1 MKTYPSLRVQKNL
14 SNKLDQAS
22 RREHIENY
30 TKIEKAF
37 NDVLSRDY
45 NHRTDEQKAHS
56 TKQITH
62 GNTTLDKLLTY
73 RLAQIENLVTGVDGD
88 GVKEVTDSRVSTDGT
103 SHELLSERLLHD
115 FNNVS
120 ETIDN
125 VNKKFVEIN
134 FDTYNPD
141 KSGQVP
147 VNTLLQ
153 SALNEIRDADAGTLI
168 IKNGVYLINK
178 RVTVHSNTTIKM
190 EDNAVLLRGNDRA
203 ILDFGNINEM
213 FYGYDGVQNIH
224 LIGGT
229 LDCNL
234 EEINKYP
241 TDAANT
247 INIRHAQNVSFYN
260 VKFRNTLSYHAV
272 DINGVKDIYFTN
284 CIFEGYK
291 NLNGTSGKEAIQI
304 AEIVKGGVGGPGAWD
319 GTPCKNVVITGCVFR
334 ASNIAPSFDVAIGNH
349 ASIHNVYQEN
359 IRITNNIFEE
369 CKVGVYPFKWVN
381 VEISGNTFDK
391 NSTCVRIAATRGNT
405 NSAKDVNGIP
415 SKQSQGGDIYLIKDN
430 VFRNYKNYGV
440 YAYGEEYNDS
450 IGYIGHI
457 RINDNTFTC
466 DNNDNGKNIVMALC
480 RHVHIKGNNMTYSYR
495 GIYIT
500 GSHNIFIDNNY
511 IENIKTEGIF
521 VNDSAYSGFAMQT
534 NHLNITNNTINSTGR
549 NCMNIHNSRFLY
561 INNNKTLNANLQ
573 TEDSVNRGGIF
584 LTDCRN
590 GRIESNDNW
599 GVTDSFAIY
608 GTKLT
613 NVVAFN
619 NGGSG
624 TVRLTGTDAYVGYYN
639 VDSNNNIIK
648 HSTKG

>member
-1 MKTYPSLRVQKNL
+1 MRLEKNL
-14 SNKLDQAS
+14 SSQLDQLF
-22 RREHIENY
+22 RRQNIDNY
-30 TKIEKAF
+30 TKIERSH
-37 NDVLSRDY
+37 NTILDS
-45 NHRTDEQKAHS
+45 NIAHKTTENNAHDS
-56 TKQITH
+56 NQIKH
-62 GNTTLDKLLTY
+62 ENTTVGNMLIYQKE
-73 RLAQIENLVTGVDGD
+73 RIKNLVQGVDGD
-88 GVKEVTDSRVSTDGT
+88 GVKEVTDSRVSIDGN
-103 SHELLSERLLHD
+103 SHELLSERLLSD
-115 FNNVS
+115 FNSVN

-125 VNKKFVEIN
+125 VNGKFVEIN

-141 KSGQVP
+141 KSGTVP
-147 VNTLLQ
+147 VDTILQ
-153 SALNEIRDADAGTLI
+153 SALNEIKDADAGTLI
-168 IKNGVYLINK
+168 IKNGTYLINK
-178 RVTVHSNTTIKM
+178 RTTVYSNTTIKM

-203 ILDFGNINEM
+203 ILDFGDINEM
-213 FYGYDGVQNIH
+213 TYGYDGVKNIH

-234 EEINKYP
+234 EEIDKYP

-272 DINGVKDIYFTN
+272 DINGVKDISFTN
-284 CIFEGYK
+284 CVFEGYK

-334 ASNIAPSFDVAIGNH
+334 SSNIAPSFDVAIGNH
-349 ASIHNVYQEN
+349 ASIHNVFQEN
-359 IRITNNIFEE
+359 IKIKNNTFEE
-369 CKVGVYPFKWVN
+369 CKIGVHPFKWVN

-391 NSTCVRIAATRGNT
+391 NTQCIHIAATRGNT
-405 NSAKDVNGIP
+405 NSAKNVNGVP

-430 VFRNYKNYGV
+430 VFRNYKSYGV
-440 YAYGEEYNDS
+440 YAYGEEHNES

-466 DNNDNGKNIVMALC
+466 DNNDVGKNIVMALC
-480 RHVHIKGNNMTYSYR
+480 RHVYIKGNNMTYSYR
-495 GIYIT
+495 GIYVT
-500 GSHNIFIDNNY
+500 GSHNIFINNNY

-534 NHLNITNNTINSTGR
+534 NHLNITNNTINSTGK

-573 TEDSVNRGGIF
+573 TEDQTKRGGIF

-599 GVTDSFAIY
+599 GSTDNFAIY

-613 NVVAFN
+613 NVIGFN

-624 TVRLTGTDAYVGYYN
+624 TVRLTGTDAYIGYYN
-639 VDSNNNIIK
+639 VDNNNNIIK

>member
-1 MKTYPSLRVQKNL
+1 MRLEKNL
-14 SNKLDQAS
+14 SNQLDQTF
-22 RREHIENY
+22 RRQNIDNY
-30 TKIEKAF
+30 KKIE
-37 NDVLSRDY
+37 RDH
-45 NHRTDEQKAHS
+45 NTLLDDNVAHKTTDKNAHNS
-56 TKQITH
+56 KQIKH
-62 GNTTLDKLLTY
+62 ENTTVENMLIYQKE
-73 RLAQIENLVTGVDGD
+73 RIKNLVVGVDGD
-88 GVKEVTDSRVSTDGT
+88 GVKEVTDSRVSMDG
-103 SHELLSERLLHD
+103 HGHGLLSERLLHD
-115 FNNVS
+115 FNNVN
-120 ETIDN
+120 ETIDS

-141 KSGQVP
+141 KTGNVP

-153 SALNEIRDADAGTLI
+153 SALNEIRDAGAGTLI
-168 IKNGVYLINK
+168 IKNGIYLINK

-234 EEINKYP
+234 EEIDKYP

-272 DINGVKDIYFTN
+272 DINGVKDITFTN

-291 NLNGTSGKEAIQI
+291 NLNGTNGKEAIQI

-319 GTPCKNVVITGCVFR
+319 GTPCKNVLITGCVFR
-334 ASNIAPSFDVAIGNH
+334 SSNIAPSFDVAIGNH
-349 ASIHNVYQEN
+349 ASIHNVFQEN
-359 IRITNNIFEE
+359 IKIKNNLFEE

-391 NSTCVRIAATRGNT
+391 NNECVHVAATRGDM
-405 NSAKDVNGIP
+405 NSAKDVNGVP

-430 VFRNYKNYGV
+430 VFRNYKSYGV
-440 YAYGEEYNDS
+440 CAYGEEHNDS

-457 RINDNTFTC
+457 RINDNTFSC
-466 DNNDNGKNIVMALC
+466 DNNDRGKNIVMALC

-521 VNDSAYSGFAMQT
+521 VNDSAYSGYAMQT
-534 NHLNITNNTINSTGR
+534 NHLNITNNTINSTGK

-573 TEDSVNRGGIF
+573 TADTVDRGGIF
-584 LTDCRN
+584 LTYCRN

-613 NVVAFN
+613 NVVGFN

-624 TVRLTGTDAYVGYYN
+624 TVRLTGTDAYIGYYN
-639 VDSNNNIIK
+639 VDSNNNIVK